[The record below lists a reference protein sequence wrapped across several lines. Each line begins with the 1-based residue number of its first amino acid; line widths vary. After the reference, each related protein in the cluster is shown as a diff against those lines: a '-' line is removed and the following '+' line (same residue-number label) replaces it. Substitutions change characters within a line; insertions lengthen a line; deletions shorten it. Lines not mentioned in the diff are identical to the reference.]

1 MVTEIVGLY
10 QLTFLH
16 YQYSKMIHVN
26 AKVNQVRPT
35 IDIHRDDNDI
45 KLIVLVMHLKQK
57 SNVSDVFANTFR
69 WKEEFD

>member
-1 MVTEIVGLY
+1 MVTKIVGLY

-26 AKVNQVRPT
+26 AEVNQVRPT

-45 KLIVLVMHLKQK
+45 ELIVLVMHLKQK
-57 SNVSDVFANTFR
+57 SNVTVSYVLANRFR
-69 WKEEFD
+69 